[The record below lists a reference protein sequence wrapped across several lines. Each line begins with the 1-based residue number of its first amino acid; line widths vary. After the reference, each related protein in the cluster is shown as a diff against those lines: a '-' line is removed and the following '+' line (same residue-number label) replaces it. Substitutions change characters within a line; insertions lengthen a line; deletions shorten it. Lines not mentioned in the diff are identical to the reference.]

1 MQEHGG
7 GGGIRTHGR
16 VTPTTVFKT
25 AAFNRSATP
34 PARATMLPEP
44 SLKNQE
50 NPPLTVCP
58 CGFGIIAQDRFQ
70 EEPVEKLKVLFH
82 VNEPDRWKVALGN
95 ITNLI
100 KDVGSEAVDVVLIAN
115 GQGISAYAEADKVET
130 MSGLVAQGVQF
141 CACNNSL
148 KMMCDAGNVCMRH
161 ESLPSFVTVVPAGIT
176 AIVKKQQEGYA
187 YVKP

>member
-1 MQEHGG
+1 M
-7 GGGIRTHGR
+7 
-16 VTPTTVFKT
+16 
-25 AAFNRSATP
+25 
-34 PARATMLPEP
+34 
-44 SLKNQE
+44 
-50 NPPLTVCP
+50 
-58 CGFGIIAQDRFQ
+58 
-70 EEPVEKLKVLFH
+70 EKMKVLFH

-100 KDVGSEAVDVVLIAN
+100 KDVGGEAVDVVLIAN
-115 GQGISAYAEADKVET
+115 GPGIGAYAEADKVET
-130 MSGLVAQGVQF
+130 MSGLAGQGVQF

-176 AIVKKQQEGYA
+176 AIIRKQQEGYA